1 MTPLAEA
8 RLLGRAVR
16 RFDIPQ
22 EKIAEVLDALHT
34 IAVDVKVKPSARV
47 SAASAFLAA
56 EGMNQKDEH
65 KLLSIIGENA
75 KSNADGNRFLDQAK
89 RLGIAADSCGI
100 QPNRATVDSG
110 SVVRSNDT
118 DCR

>member
-22 EKIAEVLDALHT
+22 ERLADVLDALHT
-34 IAVDVKVKPSARV
+34 IAMDASVKPSARV
-47 SAASAFLAA
+47 SAASTLLAA

-65 KLLSIIGENA
+65 KLLSFIGENA
-75 KSNADGNRFLDQAK
+75 KPIADGNRFLDQAK
-89 RLGIAADSCGI
+89 RLGIEVDTGGL
-100 QPNRATVDSG
+100 QPDRKAIDCRA
-110 SVVRSNDT
+110 VVRGDGG
-118 DCR
+118 DG